1 MKKWLLGI
9 LAAIGSILAIILGIG
24 KNKRV
29 KEIKG
34 KIKDNEKKTKAIDK
48 KIAGLKETDE
58 YLKKTL
64 ASKKKALKEIEK
76 QRENF
81 GVERKSAAEATSR
94 LRKIGKGK
102 ITDIAKCFFFNSF

>member
-1 MKKWLLGI
+1 MKFIKW
-9 LAAIGSILAIILGIG
+9 ILGLFALIG
-24 KNKRV
+24 GAIAMFVPKSNSKKV

-34 KIKDNEKKTKAIDK
+34 KIKDNEKKTKTVNDL
-48 KIAGLKETDE
+48 LKEKEKDNE
-58 YLKKTL
+58 AIKKSL
-64 ASKKKALKEIEK
+64 DNKKKALKEIEK

-102 ITDIAKCFFFNSF
+102 KK